1 MQWSILTEQN
11 KMRLFGY
18 WTVFVALCISVVAA
32 YYSIVGLVA
41 IFASAVV
48 PVIIMGAALE
58 VGKLTTAVWLHL
70 NWTRAGFL
78 IKSYL
83 VFATMLLMFITS
95 MGIFGFL
102 SKAHIEQT
110 AVATEGVAQL
120 ERLQTEISRNENII
134 SRAETTIQ
142 KLNNSSTVV
151 DNTLQIKIEAEQQRI
166 TSANNRIELTV
177 TDLKESL
184 SASIVPWQQEFDVA
198 SSDLIKLSEL
208 TAIDTRDRDRVR
220 TLQAFVKAKPDGA
233 WGSKTAQAVE
243 DYKVNLENKK
253 QVSLS
258 QIQQL
263 RDKAST
269 EIARVR
275 AIAEREIA
283 DSNQLVARLR
293 SQLGRGNAITVEA
306 DVEEQNIKIR
316 KANISIGT
324 LMEKKYEIESQ
335 ARVLEAEVGP
345 VKYIAEMVYGTDA
358 GTSSLEQAVRAVILI
373 LVFVFDPLAVAL
385 VISGISLVEQNQK
398 TRKRKEEPVI
408 EHKPVVKVSEPE
420 PEKVQPKK
428 KVNSIKKKI
437 VKEKQPVIVDVV
449 QENLYTDKIVYKGVT
464 YEPGNPEYATIKDLI
479 DNN

>member
-1 MQWSILTEQN
+1 
-11 KMRLFGY
+11 MRLFGY
-18 WTVFVALCISVVAA
+18 WTIFVALCISIVAA

-41 IFASAVV
+41 IFASAIV

-70 NWTRAGFL
+70 NWDRAGFL

-120 ERLQTEISRNENII
+120 ERLQTEISRNENIV
-134 SRAETTIQ
+134 SRAEITIQ

-151 DNTLQIKIEAEQQRI
+151 DNTLQTKIEAEQQRI

-177 TDLKESL
+177 TDLKETL
-184 SASIVPWQQEFDVA
+184 LASIVPWQQEFDVA

-253 QVSLS
+253 QVSLN

-283 DSNQLVARLR
+283 DSNQLVTRLR
-293 SQLGRGNAITVEA
+293 SQLGRGNADTVEA

-316 KANISIGT
+316 KSNIAIST

-385 VISGISLVEQNQK
+385 VISGISLVGQTQK
-398 TRKRKEEPVI
+398 SRKRKEEIVI
-408 EHKPVVKVSEPE
+408 EQKPVVKVSEPE
-420 PEKVQPKK
+420 IEKVQSKK
-428 KVNSIKKKI
+428 KVNNIKKKNI
-437 VKEKQPVIVDVV
+437 KEKEPVIVDVV
-449 QENLYTDKIVYKGVT
+449 QENLYTDEIVWKGKKYKPGHKDYNKIK
-464 YEPGNPEYATIKDLI
+464 NII
-479 DNN
+479 DII